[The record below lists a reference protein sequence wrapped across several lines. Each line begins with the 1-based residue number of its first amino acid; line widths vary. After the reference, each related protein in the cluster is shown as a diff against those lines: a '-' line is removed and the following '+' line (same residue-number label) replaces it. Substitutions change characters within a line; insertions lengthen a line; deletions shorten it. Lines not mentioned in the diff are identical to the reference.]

1 MGTPLV
7 SQDCAAELGNALQ
20 VSVFTARKLIADALT
35 IRHRLPLLWQR
46 VKDGEVWGWK
56 AAKIAEASRHLGGLS
71 SWALDRQVTP
81 HLELMAWTRFLDV
94 LDAALLRVDEA
105 TYQAR
110 AEAAAAQRDVRSY
123 RGQYGLRTLVAR
135 AEAGDVAAFE
145 ALVDLVAQ
153 CLAEEGDEDP
163 VGVRRS
169 TKALGV
175 IGHQAR
181 LRDLLARHADQP
193 DDPRHPEDRV
203 AAYRT
208 IRPIR
213 GPPMISHPLAGRP
226 LGTAT
231 TTNPAPTMETST
243 TPGPAAPTTTPIPAW
258 DEEPVDPA
266 DQDWLDQQPDDEDDT
281 DTASDTHAA
290 GSSAATDPANSD
302 NSGEDSETA
311 RTDGA
316 RSPAGQ
322 APTPI
327 PAAFDRDAVFV
338 IIVVPAPRAAPP
350 STSARTAR
358 PS

>member
-20 VSVFTARKLIADALT
+20 VSVFTARRLIADALT

-71 SWALDRQVTP
+71 SWALDRQITP

-145 ALVDLVAQ
+145 ALVDLVAH
-153 CLAEEGDEDP
+153 CLADEGDEDP

-169 TKALGV
+169 KALGV

-203 AAYRT
+203 AAYQDDPT
-208 IRPIR
+208 DPWA
-213 GPPMISHPLAGRP
+213 GDDLPPAGWE
-226 LGTAT
+226 TARHG
-231 TTNPAPTMETST
+231 NNHQ
-243 TPGPAAPTTTPIPAW
+243 PGPDDPDDLDDSWTSRTDHDTDPGW

-302 NSGEDSETA
+302 DSGEDSDE
-311 RTDGA
+311 RLG
-316 RSPAGQ
+316 RGHGR
-322 APTPI
+322 
-327 PAAFDRDAVFV
+327 FGHGYGR
-338 IIVVPAPRAAPP
+338 
-350 STSARTAR
+350 
-358 PS
+358 